1 MAEHSRKDLPT
12 KRHAAAHG
20 SARSPRQTSQSTD
33 AKNRDVVDADAV
45 ADNQEQSDDFRA
57 PIRTNLPRVAHS
69 TAVRSAAI
77 VNAAPDDVASDGSA
91 EQGDSAGEAADEMA
105 TGEFPAVSSQAV
117 SSSAER
123 QKPLPHAAADHP
135 RRAKIATN
143 VMVLLLCALLGF
155 GYVTQQRSIQTS
167 YSSLSESELVRLL
180 DETNQEV
187 SQLESRK
194 AKLEQQLQSIQSAA
208 DKQAEA
214 QKVAK
219 ENEETAGILAGR
231 IAAKGPGVIISIAP
245 GNKRIDAATM
255 FNLIEELR
263 NAGAEVMEVNGVRI
277 VTSSYFTDTA
287 SGVNCDGTAIHAP
300 YTVSAIGDANALENA
315 VNIAGGVGSRL
326 RVQYGATVSIER
338 KDSIVISKLAAQ
350 RSYKYATP
358 VK

>member
-1 MAEHSRKDLPT
+1 MAEHSKNDLPK
-12 KRHAAAHG
+12 KRHAAQG
-20 SARSPRQTSQSTD
+20 SAVQDIPAAADSHGDVSDGSTS
-33 AKNRDVVDADAV
+33 V
-45 ADNQEQSDDFRA
+45 
-57 PIRTNLPRVAHS
+57 RTNLPRFA
-69 TAVRSAAI
+69 RSAAI
-77 VNAAPDDVASDGSA
+77 HTSLPETAPESGS
-91 EQGDSAGEAADEMA
+91 DSADETA
-105 TGEFPAVSSQAV
+105 TGEFPAVSAAAAAAD
-117 SSSAER
+117 SSSAASKAR
-123 QKPLPHAAADHP
+123 PRTARSHS

-143 VMVLLLCALLGF
+143 AMVLLLCALLGF

-167 YSSLSESELVRLL
+167 YSSLSEAELVRLL

-187 SQLESRK
+187 GQLEARK
-194 AKLEQQLQSIQSAA
+194 TKLEQQLQSIQNAA

-219 ENEETAGILAGR
+219 ENEESAGILAGR
-231 IAAKGPGVIISIAP
+231 LPATGPGVTISITA
-245 GNKRIDAATM
+245 GSKRIDAATM

-287 SGVNCDGTAIHAP
+287 SGVNCDGTNIRAP
-300 YTVSAIGDANALENA
+300 YTVNAIGDASALENA
-315 VNIAGGVGSRL
+315 VDIAGGVGSRL
-326 RVQYGATVSIER
+326 RVQYGANVSIER